1 MSTLFSR
8 LWGLRQN
15 QQVILHAT
23 AVAIGI
29 VVAYGAI
36 AFRELIDY
44 TQILA
49 FGFGGED
56 VASQARSA
64 PRWRVMLAPVAGG
77 LAVALMLR
85 FIIKDGRPKGIA
97 DTIEAGAIHNARM
110 PFFQG
115 LATASLS
122 AISMGSGASTGRE
135 GPIVHLGATLAAWFG
150 ERLGLT
156 PALSRTLLGCG
167 VATAVAASF
176 NAPIAGVFFA
186 MEVVLGHY
194 AIHAFSPIVMASV
207 VGTIITRAHLG
218 NYPAFI
224 IPDYSF
230 ASGWDIPVILLLGVI
245 CAFVSI
251 GFLRAC
257 LMARDLFA
265 RLDQVPTW
273 LHPVIGGV
281 LLGIVA
287 LAFPEILGVGY
298 EATDTALHGGFTLT
312 LLLVLLALKIIMT
325 SLSLGAGFGGGVFS
339 PALFIGAMT
348 GGAIG
353 LIAGWVIP
361 TTVASHGLFAI
372 IGMGAVAGAVLGAP
386 ISTFLIV
393 FELVGDYQLSI
404 AIMVAT
410 MTASIITRQMGVPS
424 FFYAQLE
431 GRGLKLRGGRA
442 RHIVQTMQVGEVMRT
457 NYRTIDPSENMDQV
471 RVRITLSPHGMLMV
485 LGEDGQFQGLITPD
499 SLSKATENE
508 DAAGLSAADVM
519 QQPSKL
525 LFTNDVLQKGLG
537 AMDVTQEEY
546 LPVLDNAGDN
556 QLVGILSHR
565 DALAAYN
572 RVLLEEREE
581 ERGE

>member
-1 MSTLFSR
+1 
-8 LWGLRQN
+8 
-15 QQVILHAT
+15 
-23 AVAIGI
+23 
-29 VVAYGAI
+29 
-36 AFRELIDY
+36 
-44 TQILA
+44 
-49 FGFGGED
+49 
-56 VASQARSA
+56 
-64 PRWRVMLAPVAGG
+64 MLAPIAGG
-77 LAVALMLR
+77 LVVALMLR
-85 FIIKDGRPKGIA
+85 FILKDRRAMGIA
-97 DTIEAGAIHNARM
+97 DTIEASALNNARM
-110 PFFQG
+110 PLTQG
-115 LATASLS
+115 LATAAMSAVSLG
-122 AISMGSGASTGRE
+122 AGASTGRE
-135 GPIVHLGATLAAWFG
+135 GPIVHLGATLASWFG

-194 AIHAFSPIVMASV
+194 AIHAFAPIVMASV
-207 VGTIITRAHLG
+207 VGTIISRAHMG
-218 NYPAFI
+218 NFPAFI

-230 ASGWDIPVILLLGVI
+230 ASGWDIPIILILGVA

-257 LMARDLFA
+257 LIGRDLFSN
-265 RLDQVPTW
+265 LNQVPVW
-273 LHPVIGGV
+273 LHPALGGLVIGV
-281 LLGIVA
+281 VA

-298 EATDTALHGGFTLT
+298 EATDTALQGGFTIS
-312 LLLVLLALKIIMT
+312 VLLALLVLKIAMT
-325 SLSLGAGFGGGVFS
+325 SLSLGAGFGGGIFS

-353 LIAGWVIP
+353 MMAGWIVP
-361 TTVASHGLFAI
+361 DAVASHGLFAI

-410 MTASIITRQMGVPS
+410 MTASIITRQMGVLS
-424 FFYAQLE
+424 FFHAQLE

-442 RHIVQTMQVGEVMRT
+442 RHIVQTMKVADVMST
-457 NYRTIDPSENMDQV
+457 NYRTIDESEEMDQV
-471 RVRITLSPHGMLMV
+471 RIRMTLSPNGMLMV
-485 LGEDGQFQGLITPD
+485 LGDWGQFLGLITPD
-499 SLSKATENE
+499 SLSTAIDEKEADLT
-508 DAAGLSAADVM
+508 SAADVM
-519 QQPSKL
+519 RQPSLL
-525 LFTNDVLQKGLG
+525 LFQADNLQKGLG

-546 LPVLDNAGDN
+546 LPVLNNGEDN
-556 QLVGILSHR
+556 QLVGILLHR

-572 RVLLEEREE
+572 RVLLEERAE

>member
-1 MSTLFSR
+1 MSTFFSK
-8 LWGLRQN
+8 LWGLRRN
-15 QQVILHAT
+15 QQVILYTA

-36 AFRELIDY
+36 AFRELIDF

-49 FGFGGED
+49 FGFGGEN
-56 VASQARSA
+56 VATQAKSA
-64 PRWRVMLAPVAGG
+64 PWWRIMLAPVAGG
-77 LAVALMLR
+77 LVVALMLR
-85 FIIKDGRPKGIA
+85 FILKDRRAMGIA
-97 DTIEAGAIHNARM
+97 ETIEASALNNARM
-110 PFFQG
+110 PFTQG
-115 LATASLS
+115 LATATMSAVSLG
-122 AISMGSGASTGRE
+122 AGASTGRE
-135 GPIVHLGATLAAWFG
+135 GPIVHLGATLASWFG

-194 AIHAFSPIVMASV
+194 AIHAFAPIVMASV

-230 ASGWDIPVILLLGVI
+230 ASGWDIPIILVLGVV
-245 CAFVSI
+245 CAFVSV

-257 LMARDLFA
+257 LMGRDLFA
-265 RLDQVPTW
+265 RIHQVPAW
-273 LHPVIGGV
+273 LHPILGGLV
-281 LLGIVA
+281 LGIVA

-298 EATDTALHGGFTLT
+298 EATDKALHGGFTLT
-312 LLLVLLALKIIMT
+312 LLLLLLVLKIAMT

-353 LIAGWVIP
+353 LIAGWIVPATI
-361 TTVASHGLFAI
+361 ASHGLFAI

-410 MTASIITRQMGVPS
+410 MIASIITRQMGVLS
-424 FFYAQLE
+424 FFHAQLE
-431 GRGLKLRGGRA
+431 SRGLKLRGGRA
-442 RHIVQTMQVGEVMRT
+442 RHIVQTMQVGDVMTT
-457 NYRTIDPSENMDQV
+457 NYRTIDESEAMDQV
-471 RVRITLSPHGMLMV
+471 RIRMTLSPNGMLMV
-485 LGEDGQFQGLITPD
+485 LGDDSQFLGLITPY
-499 SLSKATENE
+499 S
-508 DAAGLSAADVM
+508 LSAAVDNEATLVSAADAM
-519 QQPSKL
+519 QQPSRVLFQDDKL
-525 LFTNDVLQKGLG
+525 QQGLG

-546 LPVLDNAGDN
+546 LPVLDNAEDN
-556 QLVGILSHR
+556 QLVGVLLHR